1 MRDLF
6 KNLLGL
12 LIFLTIIYTLY
23 LIYSVTDFLNSEE
36 GRIKVSDF
44 EQEIF
49 QKERDLDSLRNEFNK
64 NDIKSSLEDIKLNF
78 DGTPVSWVIKINIK
92 DIAISEETFREQ
104 LFNEGFQTLINNEFV
119 IIGPYVDKSRLEIVL
134 EYLNSNTALDN
145 LIIEEWEIRALVY

>member
-36 GRIKVSDF
+36 SRIKVSDY

-92 DIAISEETFREQ
+92 DLAISEETFREE

-119 IIGPYVDKSRLEIVL
+119 IVGPYVDKSRLEIVL

-145 LIIEEWEIRALVY
+145 LIIEEW

>member
-36 GRIKVSDF
+36 SRIKVTDY

-119 IIGPYVDKSRLEIVL
+119 IVGPYVDKSRLEIVL

-145 LIIEEWEIRALVY
+145 LIIEEW

>member
-36 GRIKVSDF
+36 SRIKVSDF

-49 QKERDLDSLRNEFNK
+49 QKETDLDTLRNEFNK

-92 DIAISEETFREQ
+92 DLAISEETFREE

-119 IIGPYVDKSRLEIVL
+119 IVGPYVDKSRLEIVL

-145 LIIEEWEIRALVY
+145 LVIEEW

>member
-1 MRDLF
+1 MRNLF

-23 LIYSVTDFLNSEE
+23 LIYSVTDFLNTEE
-36 GRIKVSDF
+36 SRIKVREY

-49 QKERDLDSLRNEFNK
+49 PKETDLDSLRNEFNK

-119 IIGPYVDKSRLEIVL
+119 IVGPYVDKSRLEIVL

-145 LIIEEWEIRALVY
+145 LIIEEW

>member
-1 MRDLF
+1 MRDLL

-36 GRIKVSDF
+36 SRIKVSDY

-119 IIGPYVDKSRLEIVL
+119 IVGPYVDKSRLEIVL

-145 LIIEEWEIRALVY
+145 LIIEEW

>member
-1 MRDLF
+1 MRNLF

-23 LIYSVTDFLNSEE
+23 LIYSVTDFLNTEE
-36 GRIKVSDF
+36 SRIKVSDY

-49 QKERDLDSLRNEFNK
+49 QKETDLDSLRNEFNK

-119 IIGPYVDKSRLEIVL
+119 IVGPYVDKSRLEIVL

-145 LIIEEWEIRALVY
+145 LIIEEW

>member
-23 LIYSVTDFLNSEE
+23 LIYRVTDFLNSEE
-36 GRIKVSDF
+36 SRIKVSDY

-119 IIGPYVDKSRLEIVL
+119 IVGPYVDKSRLEIVL

-145 LIIEEWEIRALVY
+145 LIIEEW

>member
-23 LIYSVTDFLNSEE
+23 LIYSVTDFLNFEE
-36 GRIKVSDF
+36 SRIKVSDY

-119 IIGPYVDKSRLEIVL
+119 IVGPYVDKSRLEIVL
-134 EYLNSNTALDN
+134 EYLNNNTALDN
-145 LIIEEWEIRALVY
+145 LIIEEW

>member
-36 GRIKVSDF
+36 SRIKVSDY

-64 NDIKSSLEDIKLNF
+64 NDINSSLEDIKLNF

-119 IIGPYVDKSRLEIVL
+119 IVGPYVDKSRLEIVL

-145 LIIEEWEIRALVY
+145 LIIEEWQI

>member
-36 GRIKVSDF
+36 SRIKVSDY

-64 NDIKSSLEDIKLNF
+64 NDMKSSLEDIKLNF

-119 IIGPYVDKSRLEIVL
+119 IVGPYVDKSRLEIVL

-145 LIIEEWEIRALVY
+145 LIIEEW

>member
-1 MRDLF
+1 LRDLF

-36 GRIKVSDF
+36 SRIKVSDF

-49 QKERDLDSLRNEFNK
+49 LKERDLDSLRNEFNK

-92 DIAISEETFREQ
+92 DIVISEEIFREQ
-104 LFNEGFQTLINNEFV
+104 LFNEGFQTLINKEFV

-145 LIIEEWEIRALVY
+145 LIIEEW

>member
-23 LIYSVTDFLNSEE
+23 LIYSVTDFLNSDES
-36 GRIKVSDF
+36 RIKVSDY

-64 NDIKSSLEDIKLNF
+64 NDIKSSLDDIKLNF

-119 IIGPYVDKSRLEIVL
+119 IVGPYVDKSRLEIVL

-145 LIIEEWEIRALVY
+145 LIIEEW

>member
-23 LIYSVTDFLNSEE
+23 LIYSVTDFLNSEDS
-36 GRIKVSDF
+36 RIKVSDY

-92 DIAISEETFREQ
+92 DITISEETFREQ

-119 IIGPYVDKSRLEIVL
+119 IVGPYVDKSRLEIVL

-145 LIIEEWEIRALVY
+145 LIIEEW

>member
-36 GRIKVSDF
+36 SRIKVSDY

-145 LIIEEWEIRALVY
+145 LIIEEW

>member
-36 GRIKVSDF
+36 SRIKVSDY

-119 IIGPYVDKSRLEIVL
+119 IVGPYVDKSRLEIVL
-134 EYLNSNTALDN
+134 EYLSSNTALDN
-145 LIIEEWEIRALVY
+145 LIIEEW

>member
-1 MRDLF
+1 LRDLF

-36 GRIKVSDF
+36 SRIKVSDY

-119 IIGPYVDKSRLEIVL
+119 IVGPYVDKSRLEIVL

-145 LIIEEWEIRALVY
+145 LIIEEWQI

>member
-1 MRDLF
+1 MRNLF

-12 LIFLTIIYTLY
+12 LIFLTIIYTIY

-36 GRIKVSDF
+36 SRIKVSDF

-78 DGTPVSWVIKINIK
+78 DGTPISWVIKINIK
-92 DIAISEETFREQ
+92 DITVGEETFREL
-104 LFNEGFQTLINNEFV
+104 LFNEGVQTLIDNEFV
-119 IIGPYVDKSRLEIVL
+119 IVGPYVDKSRLEIVL
-134 EYLNSNTALDN
+134 EYLNSNTALNN
-145 LIIEEWEIRALVY
+145 LIIEKW

>member
-36 GRIKVSDF
+36 SRIKVTDY

-119 IIGPYVDKSRLEIVL
+119 IVGPYVDKSRLEIVL
-134 EYLNSNTALDN
+134 EYLNNNTALDN
-145 LIIEEWEIRALVY
+145 LIIEEW

>member
-1 MRDLF
+1 LRDLF

-36 GRIKVSDF
+36 SRIKVSDF

-49 QKERDLDSLRNEFNK
+49 QKETDLDTLRNEFNK

-92 DIAISEETFREQ
+92 DISISEETFREQ

-119 IIGPYVDKSRLEIVL
+119 IVGPYVDKSRLEIVL

-145 LIIEEWEIRALVY
+145 LIIEEW

>member
-36 GRIKVSDF
+36 SRIKVSDF

-92 DIAISEETFREQ
+92 DIVISEETFREQ

-145 LIIEEWEIRALVY
+145 LIIEEW

>member
-36 GRIKVSDF
+36 SRIKVSDY

-64 NDIKSSLEDIKLNF
+64 NDIKSSLDDIKLNF

-119 IIGPYVDKSRLEIVL
+119 IVGPYVDKSRLEIVL

-145 LIIEEWEIRALVY
+145 LIIEEW

>member
-36 GRIKVSDF
+36 SRIKVSDY

-92 DIAISEETFREQ
+92 DIATSEETFREQ

-119 IIGPYVDKSRLEIVL
+119 IVGPYVDKSRLEIVL

-145 LIIEEWEIRALVY
+145 LIIEEWQI

>member
-36 GRIKVSDF
+36 SRIKVSDF
-44 EQEIF
+44 EHEIF

-64 NDIKSSLEDIKLNF
+64 NDIKSSLENIKLNF
-78 DGTPVSWVIKINIK
+78 DGTPISWVIKINIK
-92 DIAISEETFREQ
+92 DIAESEQTFREL
-104 LFNEGFQTLINNEFV
+104 LFNEGFQTLIDNEFV
-119 IIGPYVDKSRLEIVL
+119 IIGPYVDKSRLEVVL
-134 EYLNSNTALDN
+134 EYLNSNTALNN
-145 LIIEEWEIRALVY
+145 LIIEKW

>member
-1 MRDLF
+1 LRDLF

-23 LIYSVTDFLNSEE
+23 LIYSVTDFLNSEDS
-36 GRIKVSDF
+36 RIKVSDY

-104 LFNEGFQTLINNEFV
+104 LFNEGFQTLIYNEFV
-119 IIGPYVDKSRLEIVL
+119 IVGPYVDKSRLEIVL

-145 LIIEEWEIRALVY
+145 LIIEEW

>member
-23 LIYSVTDFLNSEE
+23 LIYSVTDFLNTEE
-36 GRIKVSDF
+36 SRIKVSDY
-44 EQEIF
+44 EQEIY
-49 QKERDLDSLRNEFNK
+49 QKETDLDSLRNEFNK

-119 IIGPYVDKSRLEIVL
+119 IVGPYVDKSRLEIVL

-145 LIIEEWEIRALVY
+145 LIIEEW

>member
-36 GRIKVSDF
+36 SRIKVSDF

-49 QKERDLDSLRNEFNK
+49 LKERDLDSLRNEFNK

-92 DIAISEETFREQ
+92 DIVISEEIFREQ
-104 LFNEGFQTLINNEFV
+104 LFNEGFQTLINKEFV

-145 LIIEEWEIRALVY
+145 LIIEEW

>member
-36 GRIKVSDF
+36 SRIKVTDY

-119 IIGPYVDKSRLEIVL
+119 IVGPYVDKSRLEIVL
-134 EYLNSNTALDN
+134 EYLNSNTTLDN
-145 LIIEEWEIRALVY
+145 LIIEEW

>member
-1 MRDLF
+1 MRNLF

-36 GRIKVSDF
+36 SRIKVSDY

-92 DIAISEETFREQ
+92 DLAISEETFREQ

-119 IIGPYVDKSRLEIVL
+119 IVGPYVDKSRLEIVL

-145 LIIEEWEIRALVY
+145 LIIEEW

>member
-36 GRIKVSDF
+36 SRIKVSDY

-134 EYLNSNTALDN
+134 KYLNSNTALDN
-145 LIIEEWEIRALVY
+145 LRIEEW

>member
-36 GRIKVSDF
+36 RRIKVSDY

-119 IIGPYVDKSRLEIVL
+119 IVGPYVDKSRLEIVL

-145 LIIEEWEIRALVY
+145 LIIEEW

>member
-1 MRDLF
+1 LRDLF

-92 DIAISEETFREQ
+92 DIVISEETFREQ

-145 LIIEEWEIRALVY
+145 LIIEEW

>member
-36 GRIKVSDF
+36 SRIKVSDF

-92 DIAISEETFREQ
+92 DISISEETFREQ

-119 IIGPYVDKSRLEIVL
+119 IVGPYVDKSRLEIVL

-145 LIIEEWEIRALVY
+145 LIIEEW

>member
-1 MRDLF
+1 LRDLF

-12 LIFLTIIYTLY
+12 LIFLTIIYTFY

-36 GRIKVSDF
+36 SRIKVSDY

-104 LFNEGFQTLINNEFV
+104 LFNEGFQTLINSEFV
-119 IIGPYVDKSRLEIVL
+119 IVGPYVDKSRLEIVL

-145 LIIEEWEIRALVY
+145 LIIEEW

>member
-23 LIYSVTDFLNSEE
+23 LIYSVTDFLNTEE
-36 GRIKVSDF
+36 SRIKVSDY

-92 DIAISEETFREQ
+92 DISISEETFREQ
-104 LFNEGFQTLINNEFV
+104 LFNEGLQTLINNEFV
-119 IIGPYVDKSRLEIVL
+119 IVGPYVDKSRLEIVL

-145 LIIEEWEIRALVY
+145 LIIEEW

>member
-1 MRDLF
+1 LRDLF

-36 GRIKVSDF
+36 SRIKVSDY

-92 DIAISEETFREQ
+92 DIAQSEETFREQ

-119 IIGPYVDKSRLEIVL
+119 IVGPYVDKSRLEIVL

-145 LIIEEWEIRALVY
+145 LIIEEW

>member
-36 GRIKVSDF
+36 SRIKVSDY

-49 QKERDLDSLRNEFNK
+49 QKETDLESLRNEFNK

-92 DIAISEETFREQ
+92 DISISEETFREQ

-119 IIGPYVDKSRLEIVL
+119 IVGPYVDKSRLEIVL

-145 LIIEEWEIRALVY
+145 LIIEEW

>member
-36 GRIKVSDF
+36 SRIKVSDYA
-44 EQEIF
+44 QEIF

-145 LIIEEWEIRALVY
+145 LIIEEW